1 MNQQVTAEPK
11 TRGRGRAV
19 SIDAKIAEVEEQLK
33 ALKEKKRLEDK
44 AALDKNRKAI
54 LDLCK
59 SEGVDT
65 VDVASWQKA
74 MPQIR
79 KLLGVPANGQGIATT
94 GAPSAGS

>member
-11 TRGRGRAV
+11 VRGRGRAV

-44 AALDKNRKAI
+44 AALEKNRKAI
-54 LDLCK
+54 LDLFK
-59 SEGVDT
+59 SEGIDT
-65 VDVASWQKA
+65 VEVGSWHKA

-79 KLLGVPANGQGIATT
+79 KLLGVPAGGH
-94 GAPSAGS
+94 GSAAASTPTSGS